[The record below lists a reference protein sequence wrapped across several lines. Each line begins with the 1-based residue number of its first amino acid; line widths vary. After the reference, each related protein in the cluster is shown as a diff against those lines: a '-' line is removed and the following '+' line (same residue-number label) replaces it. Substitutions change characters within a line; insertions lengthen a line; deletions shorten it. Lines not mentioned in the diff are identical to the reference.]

1 MTRSFLPELADSLDQ
16 EELDELHDALYAR
29 NGDSGPLLDGL
40 HGLISA
46 LLVGPGQL
54 DPDEWLPLVLNPATP
69 WSSHLE
75 ADHLRNQCLRLY
87 ATTERGLEQLAYE
100 PILAEYDEDDGDG
113 DNEQGPDITA
123 THPDMPAADVAGSD
137 DHDDSGSQTVIDVSG
152 WCSGFAVG
160 MEMFAHLWEPRMR
173 SDPQLGEIMAPI
185 MALAF
190 SEGLFESFSDPQWPP
205 LTEAERDTCVQM
217 IASCVIDLQHYWR
230 DHPPEDDESGADDGE
245 RVPPRKRGGRW
256 LH

>member
-1 MTRSFLPELADSLDQ
+1 MTRFLPELADSLDQ
-16 EELDELHDALYAR
+16 EELDELHDALHAR

-40 HGLISA
+40 HGLITA

-54 DPDEWLPLVLNPATP
+54 DPEEWLPLVLNPAAP

-75 ADHLRNQCLRLY
+75 ADHLRSQCLRLY
-87 ATTERGLEQLAYE
+87 AATERGLQQLAYE
-100 PILAEYDEDDGDG
+100 PILAEYEESDGEPAAGGPDREPADTTATDGGDEDHT
-113 DNEQGPDITA
+113 I
-123 THPDMPAADVAGSD
+123 
-137 DHDDSGSQTVIDVSG
+137 IDVSG

-160 MEMFAHLWEPRMR
+160 MEMFAHLWEPRLR
-173 SDPQLGEIMAPI
+173 SDPRLGELMAPI

-190 SEGLFESFSDPQWPP
+190 SEGLFENFSDPQWPP
-205 LTEAERDTCVQM
+205 LSESERDACVQM

-230 DHPPEDDESGADDGE
+230 DYPPGDDEGEPGAD
-245 RVPPRKRGGRW
+245 RPRPRKRGGRW

>member
-54 DPDEWLPLVLNPATP
+54 DPDEWLPLVLNAGTP

-100 PILAEYDEDDGDG
+100 PILAEYDEDEDDAEDDAAAGD
-113 DNEQGPDITA
+113 
-123 THPDMPAADVAGSD
+123 AGSD
-137 DHDDSGSQTVIDVSG
+137 DSGKQTVIDVSG

-173 SDPQLGEIMAPI
+173 RDPQLGEIMAPI

-205 LTEAERDTCVQM
+205 LTDAERDTCVQM

-230 DHPPEDDESGADDGE
+230 DHPPGDDEDGAADSG
-245 RVPPRKRGGRW
+245 RSRPRKRGGRW

>member
-1 MTRSFLPELADSLDQ
+1 MTRYFLPELADSLDQ

-54 DPDEWLPLVLNPATP
+54 DPEEWLPLVLNTETP

-87 ATTERGLEQLAYE
+87 LATERGLEQLAYE
-100 PILAEYDEDDGDG
+100 PILAEYDEDDEDDGEADENDARVEPAVISSNDDDG
-113 DNEQGPDITA
+113 D
-123 THPDMPAADVAGSD
+123 
-137 DHDDSGSQTVIDVSG
+137 GSQTVIDASG
-152 WCSGFAVG
+152 WCTGFAIG
-160 MEMFAHLWEPRMR
+160 IEMFAHLWEPRMR
-173 SDPQLGEIMAPI
+173 NDPQLGEIMAPI

-190 SEGLFESFSDPQWPP
+190 SEGMFENFSDPQWPP
-205 LTEAERDTCVQM
+205 LSDAERDTCVQM
-217 IASCVIDLQHYWR
+217 IPSCVIDLQHYWR
-230 DHPPEDDESGADDGE
+230 DHPPEDDDAETGAAGAG
-245 RVPPRKRGGRW
+245 RARPRKRGGRW